1 MITLKEVA
9 TRAGVSIATVS
20 YCVNGT
26 KSVSAATRSKV
37 MKAIEEL
44 NYVPN
49 AAARSLKSE
58 SIMEIGVVFPD
69 IDDYYRSEILK
80 GIVDQSEGKNYSVT
94 VAFSYNSPKM
104 ERKIINDFVGKNV
117 RGLIIDTCQPENADY
132 FRKNV
137 LERNISNV
145 FIEHCPEG
153 LNVNF
158 LAFDNYKSYYYLTQK
173 LLGKGYE
180 RIAVVTGPWRLPPAY
195 SAIKGYEDGT

>member
-80 GIVDQSEGKNYSVT
+80 GIVDQSEGKN
-94 VAFSYNSPKM
+94 
-104 ERKIINDFVGKNV
+104 
-117 RGLIIDTCQPENADY
+117 
-132 FRKNV
+132 
-137 LERNISNV
+137 
-145 FIEHCPEG
+145 
-153 LNVNF
+153 
-158 LAFDNYKSYYYLTQK
+158 
-173 LLGKGYE
+173 
-180 RIAVVTGPWRLPPAY
+180 
-195 SAIKGYEDGT
+195 

>member
-9 TRAGVSIATVS
+9 TRAGVSIATLS

-69 IDDYYRSEILK
+69 IDCRSVRREELF
-80 GIVDQSEGKNYSVT
+80 G
-94 VAFSYNSPKM
+94 NS
-104 ERKIINDFVGKNV
+104 G
-117 RGLIIDTCQPENADY
+117 
-132 FRKNV
+132 
-137 LERNISNV
+137 V
-145 FIEHCPEG
+145 F
-153 LNVNF
+153 L
-158 LAFDNYKSYYYLTQK
+158 
-173 LLGKGYE
+173 
-180 RIAVVTGPWRLPPAY
+180 
-195 SAIKGYEDGT
+195 